1 MARPLAK
8 PRLSAAERRAAI
20 VQAAIR
26 LFAEKGFE
34 GTTTRELAAAAGV
47 TEPVLYQHF
56 ATKRDLYT
64 AIIESTCEVEQKS
77 SDAELEAAR
86 RAADDRK
93 FFRRLAELVLDWHRR
108 NADIVRLLL
117 FSGLGHHELADLF
130 FQRQVAVYYD
140 MLTGYIRERVRAGAF
155 RRVDPYLAA
164 RAFTGMVAHQAL
176 AMVIFHDRT
185 IEQAQNKLIRT
196 LVAIFLNGIAPE
208 RPQSR

>member
-64 AIIESTCEVEQKS
+64 AIIESTCEAEQKS

-86 RAADDRK
+86 RAANDRK
-93 FFRRLAELVLDWHRR
+93 FFTRLAELLLDWHRR

-140 MLTGYIRERVRAGAF
+140 MLTGYIRERVRAGVF
-155 RRVDPYLAA
+155 RRIDPYLAA
-164 RAFTGMVAHQAL
+164 RGFTGMVAHQGL
-176 AMVIFHDRT
+176 AMVIFGDGALARV
-185 IEQAQNKLIRT
+185 EKKLIQT
-196 LVAIFLNGIAPE
+196 LVAIFLNGIAQE
-208 RPQSR
+208 RSKSR